1 MRIALCDD
9 DEAQREKLKAAV
21 DRHLVSRGYRPR
33 YEEYSGGGP
42 LVAEV
47 AAGTDPFD
55 LVFLDVYLEG
65 DDGIAVARKLREHDP
80 SVPLVFL
87 TVSREHAVE
96 SYEVQATSY
105 LVKPAEPRKLAA
117 VLDRVLP
124 VTSPRLA
131 FRVGSA
137 RRYFDYRNIAYL
149 ESRDHAVLLHQAD
162 GSCHRSLAKLDD
174 VADELERPPLPALPS
189 QLHREHGLHRGRARR
204 LHPARRHLR
213 ARAREGAP
221 QDARGLLPLLH
232 RRPLRRIGEDRP
244 WQRPSMC
251 PPP

>member
-33 YEEYSGGGP
+33 YEEYAGGGP
-42 LVAEV
+42 LVA
-47 AAGTDPFD
+47 
-55 LVFLDVYLEG
+55 
-65 DDGIAVARKLREHDP
+65 AVARKLREHDP
-80 SVPLVFL
+80 TVPLVFL

-124 VTSPRLA
+124 AASPRLA

-137 RRYFDYRNIAYL
+137 RRYFDYRDIAYL

-174 VADELERPPLPALPS
+174 VADELRDPRFLRCHRSFVVNMDFIVDVRNDFILRDGTCVPVRVKERRKMHEAYYRYFTDALCA
-189 QLHREHGLHRGRARR
+189 G
-204 LHPARRHLR
+204 
-213 ARAREGAP
+213 
-221 QDARGLLPLLH
+221 
-232 RRPLRRIGEDRP
+232 
-244 WQRPSMC
+244 
-251 PPP
+251 

>member
-105 LVKPAEPRKLAA
+105 LVKPAEPRM
-117 VLDRVLP
+117 
-124 VTSPRLA
+124 A

-174 VADELERPPLPALPS
+174 VADELSDPRFLRCHRSFIVNMDFIVDVRDDFILRDGTCVPVRVKERRKMHEAYYRYFTDALCA
-189 QLHREHGLHRGRARR
+189 G
-204 LHPARRHLR
+204 
-213 ARAREGAP
+213 
-221 QDARGLLPLLH
+221 
-232 RRPLRRIGEDRP
+232 
-244 WQRPSMC
+244 
-251 PPP
+251 